1 MLKRKVL
8 FTVLVVAVVAAA
20 ILVYAAA
27 ERRLELQ
34 KQSSAFTKRLSRAE
48 RRSRTRLLPRTWA
61 TRCPRGFLCAHIV
74 RVRKV
79 VYH

>member
-27 ERRLELQ
+27 ERRMGAPEAEQRIYEALE
-34 KQSSAFTKRLSRAE
+34 SRGMESEDA
-48 RRSRTRLLPRTWA
+48 LVA
-61 TRCPRGFLCAHIV
+61 AHV
-74 RVRKV
+74 GN
-79 VYH
+79 

>member
-8 FTVLVVAVVAAA
+8 FTVLVVAVAAAA
-20 ILVYAAA
+20 ILVYATT
-27 ERRLELQ
+27 ERRMGPPE
-34 KQSSAFTKRLSRAE
+34 AE
-48 RRSRTRLLPRTWA
+48 QRLLPRTWA
-61 TRCPRGFLCAHIV
+61 TRYPRGFLCAHIV